1 MMDTKG
7 FFGQSDLLDH
17 LALRQLSH
25 INGNWELTWDDDEER
40 YEPEEDSYAEKV
52 NQLIVELGRVDP
64 PKKYHENEDCL
75 AEYVIAN
82 LNWKIKK
89 INGRWLGE
97 DYAAILEQ
105 GGFNDF
111 DEKNLI
117 LAAAGRI
124 KAAMDRNQ
132 HHFDEMEQSHQ
143 NMLADAIAIIL
154 YHRTDAQHSLPADRK
169 KPRPLKSAD

>member
-1 MMDTKG
+1 MIDAKK
-7 FFGQSDLLDH
+7 FFEQSDLLDR

-25 INGNWELTWDDDEER
+25 IKGNWELIWDDEDR
-40 YEPEEDSYAEKV
+40 KYEPEEDSYAEKV
-52 NQLIVELGRVDP
+52 NQLIEELGRVDP

-89 INGRWLGE
+89 VNSRWVGE

-105 GGFNDF
+105 GGFNDI
-111 DEKNLI
+111 DEQNLI

-124 KAAMDRNQ
+124 MAAVDRGQ
-132 HHFDEMEQSHQ
+132 HHFDDMEQSHQ
-143 NMLADAIAIIL
+143 KMLSEAIAIIL
-154 YHRTDAQHSLPADRK
+154 YHRTGA
-169 KPRPLKSAD
+169 

>member
-1 MMDTKG
+1 MIDTKE
-7 FFGQSDLLDH
+7 FFGQSDLLDR

-25 INGNWELTWDDDEER
+25 IKGNWELIWDGEDGK
-40 YEPEEDSYAEKV
+40 YESEEDSYAEKV
-52 NQLIVELGRVDP
+52 NQLIQELGRVDP

-75 AEYVIAN
+75 AEYVIDN
-82 LNWKIKK
+82 LNWKIEKV
-89 INGRWLGE
+89 NGRWVGE

-105 GGFNDF
+105 GGFNDI

-132 HHFDEMEQSHQ
+132 HHFDDMEQSHQ
-143 NMLADAIAIIL
+143 KMLADVIAVIL
-154 YHRTDAQHSLPADRK
+154 YHRTDA
-169 KPRPLKSAD
+169 